1 MLLASSRCI
10 RVGCGTPVVLLTA
23 LSRPVAGFKGTS
35 RREVGIE
42 GMEVRERDTEKLGR
56 VGPLKSGM
64 DRRQRI
70 KTKGSLT
77 VHEPNYTELT

>member
-1 MLLASSRCI
+1 M
-10 RVGCGTPVVLLTA
+10 
-23 LSRPVAGFKGTS
+23 
-35 RREVGIE
+35 
-42 GMEVRERDTEKLGR
+42 RERDTEKLGR

-77 VHEPNYTELT
+77 VHEPNSTDSPDRLPILLSISVFLSTLPVFHC